1 MNATPV
7 RRHTGTETESIHES
21 AALFSSAF
29 VALVNASL
37 QLNYFTT
44 LFSLFQDR
52 EGARRG
58 YK

>member
-1 MNATPV
+1 MNAPPA
-7 RRHTGTETESIHES
+7 RPHTGTEMESIHES

-37 QLNYFTT
+37 QLDYFTT
-44 LFSLFQDR
+44 LFSLFRDR

-58 YK
+58 HK